1 LAPKLEQAA
10 QLVEGLAGEHEQWI
24 RTVEK
29 LDMQY
34 EFLPGDCILAAG
46 FISYMGP
53 FISTYRD
60 GLVESWKKCVMLSF
74 ISKCHVIFIIL

>member
-1 LAPKLEQAA
+1 LALKLERAA

-24 RTVEK
+24 QTLEK

-46 FISYMGP
+46 FMSYMGP

-60 GLVESWKKCVMLSF
+60 GLVESWKKCVMLPF
-74 ISKCHVIFIIL
+74 ICICYVILIKL